1 MSQRIIN
8 QQASDP
14 KSLLAHGL
22 SVQKA
27 ELTAAF
33 LYIGCVWGDQS
44 PEAVMAMVKD
54 GEHGE
59 AVPDIA

>member
-1 MSQRIIN
+1 MSQRISN

-22 SVQKA
+22 ADQRA

-33 LYIGCVWGDQS
+33 FYIGCVWGDQS
-44 PEAVMAMVKD
+44 PEAVMSMVRD
-54 GEHGE
+54 GERGE
-59 AVPDIA
+59 AVPDIP